1 MPGGVGGARARLTA
15 PYPDT
20 ELTLMGYSGQVRHSN
35 CMQSHHSN
43 LRGNPPGKIDGNGI
57 LRRMA
62 PPMIDLT
69 NPSHVI
75 AEIFDDDKWIK
86 DEFAKQLSAELLKF
100 SETLADSFKRF
111 PKLDKM
117 SADGDEQAAF
127 VAGFIFGVFDDL
139 VVSSKLLVSGKMV
152 ASGNLMR
159 QAIEGIAVAIL
170 CSSRRPVFVSK
181 GKGKGKATMKV
192 DYWRKVKAQDP
203 IAFAHQSIGQL
214 ALNCDLLGVS
224 RTAVDKLRAACRK
237 YHLFSHPSL
246 LGMASRMSMGEPG
259 PIYIGGNFDEAKLPA
274 YRTEISERVG
284 LCGVLPTL
292 IDGLIFRL
300 EANDQ

>member
-1 MPGGVGGARARLTA
+1 
-15 PYPDT
+15 
-20 ELTLMGYSGQVRHSN
+20 
-35 CMQSHHSN
+35 
-43 LRGNPPGKIDGNGI
+43 
-57 LRRMA
+57 
-62 PPMIDLT
+62 
-69 NPSHVI
+69 
-75 AEIFDDDKWIK
+75 
-86 DEFAKQLSAELLKF
+86 
-100 SETLADSFKRF
+100 
-111 PKLDKM
+111 
-117 SADGDEQAAF
+117 
-127 VAGFIFGVFDDL
+127 
-139 VVSSKLLVSGKMV
+139 
-152 ASGNLMR
+152 
-159 QAIEGIAVAIL
+159 
-170 CSSRRPVFVSK
+170 
-181 GKGKGKATMKV
+181 MKV

-203 IAFAHQSIGQL
+203 IAYAHQSICQL

-224 RTAVDKLRAACRK
+224 RTAVDRLRAARRK

>member
-1 MPGGVGGARARLTA
+1 M
-15 PYPDT
+15 
-20 ELTLMGYSGQVRHSN
+20 E
-35 CMQSHHSN
+35 
-43 LRGNPPGKIDGNGI
+43 IDGNGI
-57 LRRMA
+57 LLRMA

-86 DEFAKQLSAELLKF
+86 DEFAKQLSPELLRF
-100 SETLADSFKRF
+100 GETLAESFKRF

-170 CSSRRPVFVSK
+170 CSSRQPVFVSK
-181 GKGKGKATMKV
+181 GKGKSKGTMKI

-203 IAFAHQSIGQL
+203 IAYAHQSIYQL
-214 ALNCDLLGVS
+214 ALNCDLLGLNQS
-224 RTAVDKLRAACRK
+224 AVDRLQTARRK

-259 PIYIGGNFDEAKLPA
+259 PIYIGGNFDEAKVPA
-274 YRTEISERVG
+274 YRTEISERAG
-284 LCGVLPTL
+284 LCAVLPTL
-292 IDGLIFRL
+292 IDGLIVRL
-300 EANDQ
+300 AADGQ